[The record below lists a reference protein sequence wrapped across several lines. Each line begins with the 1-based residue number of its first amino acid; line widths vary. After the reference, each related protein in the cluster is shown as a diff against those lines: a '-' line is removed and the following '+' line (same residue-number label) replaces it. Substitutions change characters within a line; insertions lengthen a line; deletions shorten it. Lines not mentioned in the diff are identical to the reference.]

1 MKKGL
6 PPLLLAGVALASLEI
21 VVTLWRGHR
30 LFLTLGERLEFA
42 LASLTVLT
50 LCVVLLGGLI
60 GSALDPAARLNRLLL
75 SVAAA
80 ALGGWALWLLS
91 AGRRVRDLPAR
102 PWIVGLSALG
112 VGFACFGLLQLA
124 RRVSTSSSRPLRW
137 GLGAGAALAVAGCLA
152 LDLLVLPRGYPA
164 FHRGLLVLAV
174 VAAALGAS
182 SLELRV
188 SAPRAQRALL
198 ATTLLLPLLAPLA
211 LAHLSAQPNASY
223 AVVEQAPW
231 TSKLLRP
238 FLVRSAAPLPS
249 VPSPASAAPPQSSR
263 AGVDLRDRDTLLI
276 TVDALRADV
285 LSALGGNGLT
295 PELDRL
301 AQDALVFRRAYTPAP
316 HTSYALASLLTA
328 KFLKPVV
335 ELAGAPARHP
345 TLPDLLRRFSYRTA
359 AFYPPA
365 IFFVDGARFRGLAE
379 RGFGFEY
386 RKEMFAS
393 ADARV
398 EQLEAYL
405 AGAAP
410 GHPLFVWVHLF
421 EPHEPYEPPEAFRR
435 EASARGRYDG
445 EVAYC
450 DQAIGRLIR
459 LFRAR
464 SPGATV
470 IVSADHGEEFGEHGG
485 SYHGSTLFDEQV
497 RVPLLWSSP
506 GVVAPGVSDVPVEL
520 IDVGSTILS
529 TAGVARD
536 ARMRGDDLSAVLGG
550 DPSAGPRFAFAS
562 VEERHMVT
570 DGQFKLLCSVRE
582 AHCQL
587 FDLRADPGEQ
597 QNLATQR
604 VDLVERMRGELFAF
618 LGSIAQREVMAVRDH
633 VAFPEPLV
641 RARLFAPGAG
651 PDLLPL
657 LSDARPAVRAAAAR
671 SLGELGVSSALPV
684 LERLRS
690 GDPDREVRAE
700 AAIAALWLGGA
711 TLDDVTPLLRA
722 SVPAAGVDD
731 GLARPRRAALA
742 LATLR
747 APAAL
752 PVLAELA
759 GDASAQEAD
768 RLRAVEAL
776 GGFGGAAAAAAALI
790 AALEDVRLREAAAR
804 ALGRSGGAQAARAL
818 LAQLEQERYEP
829 ARRAEAEALVA
840 LGDRRVL
847 PLLARFLGTES
858 SVPGG
863 VRLLAQLD
871 ALDGPRARGALL
883 RAARARAG
891 EWRCGERGCAPV
903 SDARIVLPGKL
914 PAGRG
919 ALRIT
924 LWIGDAEPDA
934 LLQVGGVSFRLKG
947 GEQQLS
953 FTRPRW
959 QGPQQLELASAS
971 RVELMGWVAVPEA
984 AEIPPPAP
992 EPWDAG
998 ADTPAAASEHELGTQ
1013 QNAEAGP

>member
-1 MKKGL
+1 MKKEL

-30 LFLTLGERLEFA
+30 LFLTLGECLEFA

-60 GSALDPAARLNRLLL
+60 GSTLEPAARLNRLLF
-75 SVAAA
+75 SAAAA

-112 VGFACFGLLQLA
+112 VGLACLALLQLA
-124 RRVSTSSSRPLRW
+124 RRVSASSSRSLRW
-137 GLGAGAALAVAGCLA
+137 GFGAGAALAAAGCLA

-174 VAAALGAS
+174 AAAALGAS

-198 ATTLLLPLLAPLA
+198 ASALLLPLLAPLA

-223 AVVEQAPW
+223 AVVEKAPW

-249 VPSPASAAPPQSSR
+249 APSIASGAPPQSSR

-285 LSALGGNGLT
+285 LGALGGSGLT

-335 ELAGAPARHP
+335 ELAGASTQHP

-393 ADARV
+393 AEARV

-421 EPHEPYEPPEAFRR
+421 EPHEPYEPPEAFAR

-450 DQAIGRLIR
+450 DQAIGRLVR

-506 GVVAPGVSDVPVEL
+506 GVVAPGISDVPVEL

-536 ARMRGDDLSAVLGG
+536 ARMRGDDLGAVLGG
-550 DPSAGPRFAFAS
+550 DQSAGPRFAFAS
-562 VEERHMVT
+562 VEDRHMVT

-671 SLGELGVSSALPV
+671 SLGELRVSSALPV

-690 GDPDREVRAE
+690 ADPDRDVRAE
-700 AAIAALWLGGA
+700 AAIAALWLGGGA
-711 TLDDVTPLLRA
+711 LDDVTPLLQA
-722 SVPAAGVDD
+722 SVPVPGADD

-742 LATLR
+742 LAKLR

-759 GDASAQEAD
+759 VDASAQEAD

-776 GGFGGAAAAAAALI
+776 GGLGGEAASAALI
-790 AALEDVRLREAAAR
+790 AALADVRLREAAAR
-804 ALGRSGGAQAARAL
+804 ALGQSGGVQAAQAL
-818 LAQLEQERYEP
+818 LACLEQERYEP

-863 VRLLAQLD
+863 VRLIAQLD
-871 ALDGPRARGALL
+871 ALDGPLARGALL
-883 RAARARAG
+883 RAASARAG

-903 SDARIVLPGKL
+903 SGARIVLPGKL
-914 PAGRG
+914 PAGRA

-934 LLQVGGVSFRLKG
+934 VLQVGGVSFRLKG

-953 FTRPRW
+953 FTRSRW
-959 QGPQQLELASAS
+959 QAPQQLEVASAS
-971 RVELMGWVAVPEA
+971 RVEVMGWVAVPEA
-984 AEIPPPAP
+984 PEIPPPAP

-1013 QNAEAGP
+1013 QNAAAGP